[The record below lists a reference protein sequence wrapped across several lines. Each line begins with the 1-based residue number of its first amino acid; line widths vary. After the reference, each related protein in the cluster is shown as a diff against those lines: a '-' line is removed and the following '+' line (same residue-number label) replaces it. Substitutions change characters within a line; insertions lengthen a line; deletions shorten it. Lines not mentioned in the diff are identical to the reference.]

1 MATISPKT
9 KKYVRIDTYGDLIMP
24 LEVFER
30 ICDKILITKSDYE
43 DGEYVLSEI
52 KKMDKVQLHDVDEV
66 KNLLVHDKLQNS

>member
-9 KKYVRIDTYGDLIMP
+9 KKFVRIDTYGDLIMP

-30 ICDKILITKSDYE
+30 ICDKIMITKSEYE

-52 KKMDKVQLHDVDEV
+52 KSFDKVHLHDVEEV
-66 KNLLVHDKLQNS
+66 KNLLVHDKLKNS